1 MLFSII
7 IPAYNVDKYI
17 EQCIESIINQDR
29 SKFEI
34 IIINDGSTDKTG
46 YICNKYS
53 AKYSNIRVFHTEN
66 RGVSRARNLGLSEAK
81 GEYVL
86 FVDADDWVTSDYI
99 EVISKEIEGVDLLF
113 FSNNR
118 FIYGNVIM
126 QSYSDVYAKN
136 RAELEALILNIKKQ
150 KYEYFGFTWN
160 KCFKRNIISVNNILF
175 VENLSVKEDEVFT
188 NLYCRRINSI
198 KYTKKILYNYREQI
212 TGLTYKEK
220 SQEEWILMCKSLDE
234 STKGISNVALLS
246 YEKSRIMKYYLRYM
260 KSYDFSKFKIMYD
273 FYKNNSAYII
283 KSDDLKSITFFRLPI
298 LVSYFIFIIL
308 HLIRSLIHK

>member
-17 EQCIESIINQDR
+17 EKCIESIICQDR
-29 SKFEI
+29 NKFEI
-34 IIINDGSTDKTG
+34 IVVDDGSTDKTG
-46 YICNKYS
+46 IVCDEYS
-53 AKYSNIRVFHTEN
+53 NKYSNIKVFHTEN
-66 RGVSRARNLGLSEAK
+66 KGVSRARNLGLSEAI
-81 GEYVL
+81 GDYIL
-86 FVDADDWVTSDYI
+86 FVYADDWVTSDYD
-99 EVISKEIEGVDLLF
+99 VISKEIEGVDLLF
-113 FSNNR
+113 FSNSR
-118 FIYGNVIM
+118 VIGEKIIK
-126 QSYSDVYAKN
+126 QSYGDAYAEN
-136 RAELEALILNIKKQ
+136 RVETEELILNIKKQ

-160 KCFKRNIISVNNILF
+160 KCFSRNIISKNNILF
-175 VENLSVKEDEVFT
+175 VNDLSVREDEVFT
-188 NLYCRRINSI
+188 NTYCSYINSI
-198 KYTKKILYNYREQI
+198 KFIKKILYNYREQI

>member
-46 YICNKYS
+46 FICNKYS

-126 QSYSDVYAKN
+126 QSYSDAYAKN

-175 VENLSVKEDEVFT
+175 VENLSVREDEVFT

-246 YEKSRIMKYYLRYM
+246 YEKSRIMKYYLRYI
-260 KSYDFSKFKIMYD
+260 KSYDFSKLKIMYD

>member
-7 IPAYNVDKYI
+7 IPVYNADKYI
-17 EQCIESIINQDR
+17 EKCIESIISQDR
-29 SKFEI
+29 NKFEI
-34 IIINDGSTDKTG
+34 IVVDDGSTDNTG
-46 YICNKYS
+46 IICDKYS
-53 AKYSNIRVFHTEN
+53 NKYSNIKVFHTEN
-66 RGVSRARNLGLSEAK
+66 KGVSRARNLGLSEAI
-81 GEYVL
+81 GDYIL

-99 EVISKEIEGVDLLF
+99 DVISKEIEGVDLLF

-118 FIYGNVIM
+118 VIDEKIIK
-126 QSYSDVYAKN
+126 QSYGDAYVEN
-136 RAELEALILNIKKQ
+136 RAETEELILNIKKQ

-160 KCFKRNIISVNNILF
+160 KCFSRNIISKNNILF
-175 VENLSVKEDEVFT
+175 VNDLSVREDEVFT
-188 NLYCRRINSI
+188 NIYCSYVNSI
-198 KYTKKILYNYREQI
+198 KFIKKILYNYREQI

-234 STKGISNVALLS
+234 STKGISNGALLS